1 MCHKDNT
8 FLPIS
13 DHFHHLL
20 FITSHSNTKTKQYN
34 HNLKI
39 HIKNITNIKKRK
51 KGSVLFV
58 RFSPIFGKRGRFFLS
73 DFWIF

>member
-20 FITSHSNTKTKQYN
+20 FITITQHHQIKQYN

-58 RFSPIFGKRGRFFLS
+58 RFSPI
-73 DFWIF
+73 